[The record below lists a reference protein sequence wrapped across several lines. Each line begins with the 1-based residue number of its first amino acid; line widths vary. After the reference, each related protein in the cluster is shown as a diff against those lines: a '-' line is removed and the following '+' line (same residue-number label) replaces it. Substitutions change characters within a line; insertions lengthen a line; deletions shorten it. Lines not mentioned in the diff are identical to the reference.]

1 MDVQFQAI
9 IYIKPI
15 AFTEERRPPTVRAT
29 LRRDVRIYVSTY
41 VSKLREEVFVPSKKS
56 DELSRLTLSI
66 TVEDK
71 RILKQVA
78 LDNDTTVAAL
88 VHEWVQKTYGKQ
100 NKQTR

>member
-1 MDVQFQAI
+1 M
-9 IYIKPI
+9 
-15 AFTEERRPPTVRAT
+15 RAT
-29 LRRDVRIYVSTY
+29 LKSDMRIYVNTY
-41 VSKLREEVFVPSKKS
+41 ERKLREEVFVSSKKS

-100 NKQTR
+100 GKQTR